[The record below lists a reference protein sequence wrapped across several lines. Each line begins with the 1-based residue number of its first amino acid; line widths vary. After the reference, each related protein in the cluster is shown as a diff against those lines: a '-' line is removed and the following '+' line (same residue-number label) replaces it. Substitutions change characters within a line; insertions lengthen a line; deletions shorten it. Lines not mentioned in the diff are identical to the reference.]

1 VLTSEAQCGLSVLKA
16 PEGSELTSGGCLGL
30 FLDRSTG
37 RLRALWRLGIQYWA
51 YWALVQ
57 LIFTLVVVAW
67 LLTSSG
73 GRIALGGLNAS
84 AVSSSPALP
93 LVSGIVGLLAA
104 ILTAWL
110 AGRFLDRRPFSEFGF
125 HLGSG
130 WWLDL
135 LFGMV
140 LGALLMTIIF
150 LVELGLGW
158 VKVTGAFEDHLGGPF
173 LVSLLIPA
181 STFICIGVSEETVFR
196 GYQLKN
202 AAEGLNYPAL
212 GPSGAILLAWILSSV
227 MFGVLHANNPSAT
240 PISTLN
246 IVLAGL
252 MLGFGYV
259 LSGELAVPIGLHI
272 TWNFFQGAVY
282 GFPVSGFGAFGPTL
296 LTTEQGGP
304 RLWTGGSFGPEGG
317 LLVPGIMLLGMSLV
331 ALWTHLRT
339 GKISLHT
346 PIAESP
352 YRDRP
357 QTPSQ

>member
-1 VLTSEAQCGLSVLKA
+1 LE
-16 PEGSELTSGGCLGL
+16 L

-37 RLRALWRLGIQYWA
+37 RLRALWRLAIQYLA
-51 YWALVQ
+51 FRVLVP
-57 LIFTLVVVAW
+57 LVFNLLMATL
-67 LLTSSG
+67 LLAIWGGRTPSG
-73 GRIALGGLNAS
+73 GLDVPI
-84 AVSSSPALP
+84 SSDYYPVVP
-93 LVSGIVGLLAA
+93 LVSGIAGLVVA
-104 ILTAWL
+104 ILTVWL
-110 AGRFLDRRPFSEFGF
+110 SGRFLDRRPFSAFGF
-125 HLGSG
+125 RLGAG

-135 LFGMV
+135 FLGMV

-150 LVELGLGW
+150 LMELGLGW
-158 VKVTGAFEDHLGGPF
+158 VEVTGSFETHGGAPF
-173 LVSLLIPA
+173 VISILFPVV
-181 STFICIGVSEETVFR
+181 TFLCVGVSEETVFR

-202 AAEGLNYPAL
+202 AAEGLNHRAL
-212 GPSGAILLAWILSSV
+212 GPRGPILLAWVLSSV
-227 MFGVLHANNPSAT
+227 FFAVLHADNPNAT

-259 LSGELAVPIGLHI
+259 LSGELAIPIGLHI

-304 RLWTGGSFGPEGG
+304 ELWTGGSFGPEGG
-317 LLVPGIMLLGMSLV
+317 LLVPAVMLLGMSLI
-331 ALWTHLRT
+331 ALWTRLRT
-339 GKISLHT
+339 GKVSLHT

-357 QTPSQ
+357 QTPPQ

>member
-1 VLTSEAQCGLSVLKA
+1 LE
-16 PEGSELTSGGCLGL
+16 L
-30 FLDRSTG
+30 FLDKSTG
-37 RLRALWRLGIQYWA
+37 RLRALWRLTIQYWVFRV
-51 YWALVQ
+51 LVPIAFN
-57 LIFTLVVVAW
+57 LLVVAW
-67 LLTSSG
+67 LLADSG
-73 GRIALGGLNAS
+73 GRLASGGLD
-84 AVSSSPALP
+84 VSVVAGSPALP
-93 LVSGIVGLLAA
+93 LVSGIAGLSAA
-104 ILTAWL
+104 ILSVWL
-110 AGRFLDRRPFSEFGF
+110 AGRLLDRRPFSAFGF
-125 HLGSG
+125 RLGAG

-135 LFGMV
+135 CFGMV
-140 LGALLMTIIF
+140 LGALLMTILF
-150 LVELGLGW
+150 LLELRLGW
-158 VKVTGAFEDHLGGPF
+158 VEVTGSFEPRGDAPLV
-173 LVSLLIPA
+173 VSLLIPA
-181 STFICIGVSEETVFR
+181 ATFICVGISEETVFR

-202 AAEGLNYPAL
+202 AAEGLNYPRL
-212 GPSGAILLAWILSSV
+212 GPRAAILLAWVLSSV
-227 MFGVLHANNPSAT
+227 FFAVLHADNPNAT
-240 PISTLN
+240 SISTLN

-296 LTTEQGGP
+296 LTTQQGGP

-352 YRDRP
+352 YRDRQ

>member
-1 VLTSEAQCGLSVLKA
+1 ME
-16 PEGSELTSGGCLGL
+16 L

-51 YWALVQ
+51 YWVLVQ
-57 LIFTLVVVAW
+57 LAFNLLMVAL
-67 LLTSSG
+67 LLTIWGARVPSG
-73 GRIALGGLNAS
+73 GLDAP
-84 AVSSSPALP
+84 VSSDYYPVVP
-93 LVSGIVGLLAA
+93 LVSGVAGLVVA
-104 ILTAWL
+104 ILTVWL
-110 AGRFLDRRPFSEFGF
+110 SGRFLDRRPFSEFGF
-125 HLGSG
+125 RLGAG

-135 LFGMV
+135 FFGLV
-140 LGALLMTIIF
+140 LGALLMTVVF

-158 VKVTGAFEDHLGGPF
+158 VKVTGAFEVPGGAPF
-173 LVSLLIPA
+173 VISILFPA
-181 STFICIGVSEETVFR
+181 ATFVCVGLSEEMVSR

-212 GPSGAILLAWILSSV
+212 GPSGAILLAWISSSV
-227 MFGVLHANNPSAT
+227 FFGVLHADNPNAT

-259 LSGELAVPIGLHI
+259 LSGELAIPIGLHI

-282 GFPVSGFGAFGPTL
+282 GFPVSGFGAFSPTL

-304 RLWTGGSFGPEGG
+304 DLWTGGSFGPEGG

-339 GKISLHT
+339 GKVSLHT
-346 PIAESP
+346 PIAENP
-352 YRDRP
+352 YRP